1 MVLRQHG
8 QPNPENMMSLP
19 RLNRSIALLLL
30 VCLSNCA
37 LTFSSFTSKSI
48 FDESLT
54 IRPLQDG
61 RVHTVFKFD
70 LESPL
75 NISEETEKDVENNL
89 PIYSFVPRSLI
100 HLAQSSNADEIHLAI
115 NAGRWDYTKWGIP
128 NEEEMVGI
136 GAEVKAKLKND
147 HFLASSDPAHL
158 NNQSAI
164 PEAALKNWRTLTA
177 NMAGLFCASLDALD
191 EKLTVVPFKKESGS
205 SEYVSLHAMLSSEAI
220 CTENLSTLL
229 KLLPCKTMAG
239 LASLLKPHKFFY
251 SDFHGMTLH
260 LRRSHGQWKVRINVQ
275 AVFSP
280 AIAASVKGKR
290 DWSLEKLFGTTL
302 KQSCPLVR
310 HSSIK
315 VLTPKQQLP
324 QKNDESE
331 DAEFRVWPIVMT
343 PSESQDIDDDES
355 LSDVDKLLSKAKR
368 FAVQL
373 RKRGSYT
380 FDTRF
385 SNDLNVEM
393 TWPLEQYF
401 AYPIAYPAQKLTTSR
416 IFSGY
421 GQESGMVQLTITN
434 LEQAKE
440 RRIKY
445 TEILP
450 WFIKVYLHTMQE
462 QISEEV
468 NDKDDQ
474 IVLFSDDLDLP
485 AIQSFNYTPS
495 LPRARPMHLEVD
507 LRVPPLS
514 TVRLTFEYD
523 KAFLRYA
530 EHPPDA
536 HRGFDIP
543 PAILTMEDGT
553 QLYTEPALVEV
564 AVPDF
569 SMPYNVIIFT
579 STLIALCA
587 GSTLNNLIRRY
598 TDVIEVTPASNI
610 QTKKKAL

>member
-1 MVLRQHG
+1 MRS
-8 QPNPENMMSLP
+8 MISFS
-19 RLNRSIALLLL
+19 RLAGLAAFLILLCISI
-30 VCLSNCA
+30 CA
-37 LTFSSFTSKSI
+37 SPAASSPANSI

-75 NISEETEKDVENNL
+75 NGDKPTDKEYEGNV

-115 NAGRWDYTKWGIP
+115 NAGKWDYTKWGIP

-147 HFLASSDPAHL
+147 HTLASSDSSHF

-164 PEAALKNWRTLTA
+164 PEAALRNWRTLTA

-191 EKLTVVPFKKESGS
+191 EKLTVIPFKSETGSG
-205 SEYVSLHAMLSSEAI
+205 EFVSLHAMLSSEAI

-239 LASLLKPHKFFY
+239 LASLLKPHRFFY

-260 LRRSHGQWKVRINVQ
+260 LVRTHDQWKVRINVQ

-280 AIAASVKGKR
+280 AIAAGVKGKR

-302 KQSCPLVR
+302 KQSCPLIR
-310 HSSIK
+310 DSSIK
-315 VLTPKQQLP
+315 VLTPKLQA
-324 QKNDESE
+324 SE
-331 DAEFRVWPIVMT
+331 IIDQNEDTEFRVWPIVMS
-343 PSESQDIDDDES
+343 PGESQDIDDDEN
-355 LSDVDKLLSKAKR
+355 LSDMDKLLAKAKR

-380 FDTRF
+380 FDTR
-385 SNDLNVEM
+385 SSKDLNVEM

-401 AYPIAYPAQKLTTSR
+401 AYPTAYPAQKLTTSR
-416 IFSGY
+416 VFSGY
-421 GQESGMVQLTITN
+421 GQESGIVQLTITN

-450 WFIKVYLHTMQE
+450 WFIKVYLHTIQE
-462 QISEEV
+462 HISEEV
-468 NDKDDQ
+468 DEKDDQ
-474 IVLFSDDLDLP
+474 IVLFSDDLKLP
-485 AIQSFNYTPS
+485 AVQSFNYTPS
-495 LPRARPMHLEVD
+495 LPRARPTHLEVD
-507 LRVPPLS
+507 LRIPPLS

-543 PAILTMEDGT
+543 PAILTLEDGT
-553 QLYTEPALVEV
+553 QLYTDPALVEV

-598 TDVIEVTPASNI
+598 TDVIEVTPARNV
-610 QTKKKAL
+610 QTKKEVL

>member
-1 MVLRQHG
+1 MISLLRLAVIVYLLCSHCI
-8 QPNPENMMSLP
+8 
-19 RLNRSIALLLL
+19 SILASPS
-30 VCLSNCA
+30 SN
-37 LTFSSFTSKSI
+37 SV

-70 LESPL
+70 LDSPL
-75 NISEETEKDVENNL
+75 NGNEETQPEAEGNL

-115 NAGRWDYTKWGIP
+115 NAGKWDYTKWGIP

-136 GAEVKAKLKND
+136 GAEVRAKLKNS
-147 HFLASSDPAHL
+147 HILASPDSTL
-158 NNQSAI
+158 FKNQSAI
-164 PEAALKNWRTLTA
+164 PEAALQNWRTLTA
-177 NMAGLFCASLDALD
+177 NLAGLFCASLDALD
-191 EKLTVVPFKKESGS
+191 EKLTVIPFKKEPD
-205 SEYVSLHAMLSSEAI
+205 SEDVVSLHAMLSSEAI

-239 LASLLKPHKFFY
+239 LASLLKPHQFFY

-260 LRRSHGQWKVRINVQ
+260 LIRSHDQWKVRITVQ

-280 AIAASVKGKR
+280 AIAPSIKGKR
-290 DWSLEKLFGTTL
+290 DWSLEKIFGTKL

-310 HSSIK
+310 YSSIK
-315 VLTPKQQLP
+315 VLTPKP
-324 QKNDESE
+324 QSKQWNDEKE
-331 DAEFRVWPIVMT
+331 DTEFRVWPIVMS
-343 PSESQDIDDDES
+343 PAESQDIDDDEN

-368 FAVQL
+368 FAIQL

-380 FDTRF
+380 FDTRS

-401 AYPIAYPAQKLTTSR
+401 AYPTAYPAQKLTTSR

-421 GQESGMVQLTITN
+421 GQESGIVQLTITN

-440 RRIKY
+440 RRVKY

-450 WFIKVYLHTMQE
+450 WFIKVYLHTIQE
-462 QISEEV
+462 HISEEV
-468 NDKDDQ
+468 DEKDDE
-474 IVLFSDDLDLP
+474 IVLFSDDLKLP

-495 LPRARPMHLEVD
+495 LPRARPTHLEVD
-507 LRVPPLS
+507 LRIPPLS
-514 TVRLTFEYD
+514 TVRVTFEYD

-543 PAILTMEDGT
+543 PAILTLEDGT

-598 TDVIEVTPASNI
+598 TDVIEIKQSKDI

>member
-1 MVLRQHG
+1 MSSVSRLAVL
-8 QPNPENMMSLP
+8 
-19 RLNRSIALLLL
+19 IASLLLL
-30 VCLSNCA
+30 CISIC
-37 LTFSSFTSKSI
+37 SSSVASTTTESI
-48 FDESLT
+48 YDESLT

-61 RVHTVFKFD
+61 RVHTVFTFD

-75 NISEETEKDVENNL
+75 NGDKATEKDNEGYL

-115 NAGRWDYTKWGIP
+115 NAGKWDYTKWGIP
-128 NEEEMVGI
+128 DEEEMVGI

-147 HFLASSDPAHL
+147 HTLASSDSSL
-158 NNQSAI
+158 FSNQSAI
-164 PEAALKNWRTLTA
+164 PEAALRNWRTLTA

-191 EKLTVVPFKKESGS
+191 EKLTVIPFNSESGS
-205 SEYVSLHAMLSSEAI
+205 QDFVSLHAMLSSEAI

-239 LASLLKPHKFFY
+239 LASLLRPHPIFY

-260 LRRSHGQWKVRINVQ
+260 LVRTHSQWKVRINVQ

-280 AIAASVKGKR
+280 AIAASVRGKR
-290 DWSLEKLFGTTL
+290 DWSLEKLFGTKL

-310 HSSIK
+310 QSTIK
-315 VLTPKQQLP
+315 VLTPKRQSP
-324 QKNDESE
+324 QIIDENE
-331 DAEFRVWPIVMT
+331 DTEFRVWPIVMS
-343 PSESQDIDDDES
+343 PSESQDIDEDEN
-355 LSDVDKLLSKAKR
+355 LSDMDKLLSKAKR
-368 FAVQL
+368 FAVKL
-373 RKRGSYT
+373 RKIGSYT
-380 FDTRF
+380 FDTR
-385 SNDLNVEM
+385 SSKDLNVEM

-401 AYPIAYPAQKLTTSR
+401 AYPTAYASQKLTTSR

-421 GQESGMVQLTITN
+421 GQESGIVQLTITN

-450 WFIKVYLHTMQE
+450 WFIKVYLHTIQE
-462 QISEEV
+462 HITEEV
-468 NDKDDQ
+468 DEKDDQ
-474 IVLFSDDLDLP
+474 IVLFSDDLNLP
-485 AIQSFNYTPS
+485 AVQSFNYTPS
-495 LPRARPMHLEVD
+495 LPRARPTHLEID
-507 LRVPPLS
+507 LRIPPLS

-543 PAILTMEDGT
+543 PAILTLEDGT

-598 TDVIEVTPASNI
+598 TDVIEVTPAKDL
-610 QTKKKAL
+610 QKKTEVL

>member
-1 MVLRQHG
+1 MLSHSNAFLLGLYVLFL
-8 QPNPENMMSLP
+8 SLF
-19 RLNRSIALLLL
+19 SIAHAQSTSSST
-30 VCLSNCA
+30 SNP
-37 LTFSSFTSKSI
+37 I
-48 FDESLT
+48 FDESLI

-61 RVHTVFKFD
+61 RVHTVFKFE
-70 LESPL
+70 LQSPL
-75 NISEETEKDVENNL
+75 KDNIQEAEIKSETHL
-89 PIYSFVPRSLI
+89 PIYSFVPRSLV
-100 HLAQSSNADEIHLAI
+100 HLAQSSNAEEVHLAI

-128 NEEEMVGI
+128 NEEGMVGI
-136 GAEVKAKLKND
+136 GAEVRAKVKND
-147 HFLASSDPAHL
+147 HPFASSHSTQY
-158 NNQSAI
+158 NNQSDI
-164 PEAALKNWRTLTA
+164 PQAAMRNWRTLTA

-191 EKLTVVPFKKESGS
+191 EKLTVVPFERVSESTGF
-205 SEYVSLHAMLSSEAI
+205 VNLHAMLSSEAI

-239 LASLLKPHKFFY
+239 LASLLKPHPFFY

-260 LRRSHGQWKVRINVQ
+260 LVRTHDSWKVRINVQ

-280 AIAASVKGKR
+280 AIAAGVSGKR

-302 KQSCPLVR
+302 KQSCPLVQ
-310 HSSIK
+310 SSSVK
-315 VLTPKQQLP
+315 VYSPLKQSSSYT
-324 QKNDESE
+324 NDEN
-331 DAEFRVWPIVMT
+331 DDVEFRVWPIVMT
-343 PSESQDIDDDES
+343 PAESQDIDEDENS
-355 LSDVDKLLSKAKR
+355 SDMDKLLSKAKR
-368 FAVQL
+368 FAGHL
-373 RKRGSYT
+373 RKHGSYT
-380 FDTRF
+380 FDTR
-385 SNDLNVEM
+385 SSHDLNVEM
-393 TWPLEQYF
+393 TWPHEQFF
-401 AYPIAYPAQKLTTSR
+401 AYPTFYPAQKLTTSR

-421 GQESGMVQLTITN
+421 GQESGIVQLTIKN
-434 LEQAKE
+434 LQQAKE

-450 WFIKVYLHTMQE
+450 WFIKVYLHTIQE
-462 QISEEV
+462 HISEEI
-468 NDKDDQ
+468 DEKDDQ
-474 IVLFSDDLDLP
+474 IVLFSDDLKLP

-495 LPRARPMHLEVD
+495 LPRARPTHLEID
-507 LRVPPLS
+507 LRIPPLS

-543 PAILTMEDGT
+543 PAILTLEDGT

-587 GSTLNNLIRRY
+587 GSTLNNLIRKY
-598 TDVIEVTPASNI
+598 TDVIEITSAKEIKSKN
-610 QTKKKAL
+610 KAL